1 MSAPSAAKKRAPKKS
16 VPAATKVEIAPDLDV
31 PDDAAG
37 AESVD
42 EVDLSE
48 PVVVG
53 KRGRKGEDAPVVHDL
68 FVLDDVMYT
77 VADPTFAVVVK
88 YVRDLRRYGR
98 NHAVE
103 DMCFTMLG
111 EEALNLL
118 AEHPDTG
125 PEDLALI
132 FTKVSGIFF
141 DSPAWKAISTASGKS
156 QSEPLS

>member
-1 MSAPSAAKKRAPKKS
+1 MSSPAAAKRAPKKA
-16 VPAATKVEIAPDLDV
+16 PKTRVEIEPDLDV

-37 AESVD
+37 AEID
-42 EVDLSE
+42 EEIDLAK
-48 PVVVG
+48 PIVVG
-53 KRGRKGEDAPVVHDL
+53 KRGRTGANAPVVHDL

-77 VADPTFAVVVK
+77 VTDPTFAVVVK

-111 EEALNLL
+111 EEALSLL

-132 FTKVSGIFF
+132 FTKVSNIFF

-156 QSEPLS
+156 QSEPSN